1 MVLEIWEP
9 SESSGEVP
17 EERSQGSAGK
27 TVTGLTAAGFTD
39 HLGIHSMTTCITLQ
53 NLSLQLTDD
62 NRIILP

>member
-17 EERSQGSAGK
+17 AKGSAGE
-27 TVTGLTAAGFTD
+27 TETGLTAAGFTD